1 MLSGIRDRVDGL
13 LKDDLLGSMLES
25 LLGKPAPMRQRPMA
39 PCTVNPP
46 MAQQK
51 GEQLL
56 AFAPQIVRCR
66 LARPDEI
73 AHRLVNRVRHP
84 HPSQLAGPMQPR
96 QRHRIAPVGLD
107 PLSWP
112 LRDQRRSD
120 HQAGVPESPDLP
132 IQPVSGRPRFVAE
145 MQLAIAAG
153 QLADQPLHRSR
164 RTRYIAEKA
173 YLAAAP
179 AIGNRHRVL
188 HLRHV
193 ECHKGFAILPHGPPS
208 VHEARLGQPEQPSLL
223 FCTKGRAASL
233 SPGT

>member
-120 HQAGVPESPDLP
+120 HQAGVPASPDRPASLRISRSTVP
-132 IQPVSGRPRFVAE
+132 GELDISPRKRTSPPRPPSAIATACFIFDTSNATKASLYSPMVRPPCMRLGSASPSNPRFSFARK
-145 MQLAIAAG
+145 G
-153 QLADQPLHRSR
+153 GPP
-164 RTRYIAEKA
+164 
-173 YLAAAP
+173 AAAR
-179 AIGNRHRVL
+179 GHNV
-188 HLRHV
+188 
-193 ECHKGFAILPHGPPS
+193 
-208 VHEARLGQPEQPSLL
+208 
-223 FCTKGRAASL
+223 
-233 SPGT
+233 